1 MSLEI
6 LEYQAF
12 TLNGSGGNRASVVFG
27 LDIESTKKM
36 QSIASSTG
44 SPATVF
50 VGISQ
55 GLFDDEAPMP
65 MRLRFF
71 TPTIEENICGHG
83 TIAALEAVRA
93 RGGLN
98 GWSIP
103 EEDFQI
109 ELPLGLQNAKFERGL
124 AWLEYPKPVAQ
135 NLEDHLPNKDW
146 SHALELRAEVALA
159 LGLELDD
166 LHEDLPVMLAGVG
179 RIKLVCAVP
188 STIYLDAIEP
198 NLERIAALCDT
209 TKVTGIVAFTFPGRA
224 GCFTDTR
231 HFSFQGNH
239 VLEDAATGNAHVA
252 LAAYL
257 TANQF
262 FDDGARDFSG
272 AQGYACGSPS
282 RLEVRMKVSGGDVGQ
297 VWIGGKALEVRVTG
311 GSS

>member
-27 LDIESTKKM
+27 LEIESNKEM

-55 GLFDDEAPMP
+55 GLFRDDAPMP
-65 MRLRFF
+65 LRLRFF
-71 TPTIEENICGHG
+71 TPEIEENICGHG
-83 TIAALEAVRA
+83 TIAALEAVRT

-98 GWSIP
+98 GWNIP
-103 EEDFQI
+103 EGHFQI
-109 ELPLGLQNAKFERGL
+109 ELPLGLQHAKFECGL
-124 AWLEYPKPVAQ
+124 VWLEYPKPFAH
-135 NLEDHLPNKDW
+135 NLEDDLPNANW
-146 SHALELRAEVALA
+146 SHALELREEVALA

-179 RIKLVCAVP
+179 RPKLVCAVP

-198 NLERIAALCDT
+198 NLERITSLCDA
-209 TKVTGIVAFTFPGRA
+209 TKATGIVAFTFPGRA

-231 HFSFQGNH
+231 HFSFQGTH

-257 TANQF
+257 AANQF

-272 AQGYACGSPS
+272 TQGYACGSPS
-282 RLEVRMKVSGGDVGQ
+282 RLEVRMNVNRGDVSQ
-297 VWIGGKALEVRVTG
+297 VWIGGKAMEVQP
-311 GSS
+311 

>member
-1 MSLEI
+1 
-6 LEYQAF
+6 
-12 TLNGSGGNRASVVFG
+12 
-27 LDIESTKKM
+27 M

-44 SPATVF
+44 SPVTVF

-55 GLFDDEAPMP
+55 GLFRDEAPMP

-71 TPTIEENICGHG
+71 TPEIEENICGHG
-83 TIAALEAVRA
+83 TIAALEALRA
-93 RGGLN
+93 RGGLG

-103 EEDFQI
+103 EDEFQI
-109 ELPLGLQNAKFERGL
+109 ELPLGLQRVKFERGL
-124 AWLEYPKPVAQ
+124 AWLEYPKPFAQ
-135 NLEDHLPNKDW
+135 NLEDDLPNSDW
-146 SHALELRAEVALA
+146 NYALELREEVALA

-179 RIKLVCAVP
+179 RIKIVCAVP

-209 TKVTGIVAFTFPGRA
+209 TRATGIIAFTFPGRA

-231 HFSFQGNH
+231 HFSFQSNYIH
-239 VLEDAATGNAHVA
+239 EDAATGNAHVA
-252 LAAYL
+252 LAVYL
-257 TANQF
+257 SANQF

-282 RLEVRMKVSGGDVGQ
+282 RLEVRMNVSGGDVSQ
-297 VWIGGKALEVRVTG
+297 VWIGGKAVEAK
-311 GSS
+311 S